1 MSATTSNTGPSH
13 VWKFFRAGG
22 FDQVRLE
29 TGADLMAL
37 DQLDQKLWVAL
48 ACPTRGIE
56 FSTRTL
62 DLIDT
67 DQDGRI
73 RAPDIIAATRW
84 AGSCLKNPDELL
96 ASSPSLSLSAINDA
110 TPEGKQLLSSAKQ
123 ILANLGR
130 KDAQAITIEDTTDT
144 TRIFAQTV
152 FNGDGIVPAD
162 SADDDTVKML
172 INDIIACLGADTDR
186 SGKPGVSQ
194 ARVEQFFIEAR
205 AFSEWWKKAETDAN
219 VVPLGDS
226 TSTGYATM
234 KAVRVKIDDYF
245 ARCRLAAF
253 DPRALVAVNRQ
264 EAEYLA
270 LAAKDLTI
278 TALEIASFPL
288 ARIEA
293 NKAMPLKEGL
303 NPAWADAVAR
313 FEADVV
319 QPLLGEKSALTESD
333 WAKITARFAAYQ
345 SWLGIKAGAAVE
357 RLGLQRVREILAG
370 NGQQAITALV
380 AKDKALEPEA
390 NAIAAVDKLVRFHRD
405 LFKLLNN
412 FVSFRDFY
420 RRKDKAMFQV
430 GTLYL
435 DQRSCEL
442 CVRVD
447 DAAKHAALAG
457 LAKTY
462 LAYCDLTRKSTGEK
476 MTIAAAF
483 TNGDSDNLMVGRNGI
498 FYDRAGR
505 DWDAT
510 ITRIVDQPISVRQ
523 AFWAPYKKVVRF
535 IEDQIAK
542 RAVAADAA
550 SAEKLAAAAL
560 ATEKAAVTGKTPEQR
575 PKLDS
580 GVIAA
585 LGVAAAGISGMIGGV
600 VGAFFGLGLW
610 MPLGML
616 GILLLISGPSMLQ
629 AWLKL
634 RQRNLGP
641 ILDANGWAVNARA
654 RINIPFG
661 ASLTN
666 IAKLPPGTQRDLF
679 DPFAEKRRPWKLWL
693 LLLAVG
699 AITLVWWQGKMDEY
713 VPIQLR
719 STTVLGTNAP
729 AYKPLVPAVNPGVTN
744 PLAVTQPAK

>member
-1 MSATTSNTGPSH
+1 MSATQSNANSTH
-13 VWKFFRAGG
+13 IWKFFRAGG

-29 TGADLMAL
+29 SGADLMAL

-48 ACPTRGIE
+48 ACPTRGLE
-56 FSTRTL
+56 FDSKTL
-62 DLIDT
+62 DLIDA
-67 DQDGRI
+67 DKDGRI
-73 RAPDIIAATRW
+73 RAPDIIAATQW
-84 AGSCLKNPDELL
+84 AGRCLQNPDELL
-96 ASSPSLSLSAINDA
+96 KCSPSLSLSAFNDA
-110 TPEGKQLLSSAKQ
+110 IPEGKQLLSSARQ
-123 ILANLGR
+123 ILVNLGK
-130 KDAQAITIEDTTDT
+130 KDATAITIDDTTDT
-144 TRIFAQTV
+144 TKIFAQTV

-162 SADDDTVKML
+162 SAEDDAVKTV
-172 INDIIACLGADTDR
+172 IGDVIACLGADTDR

-194 ARVEQFFIEAR
+194 LRVDQFFLEAQ
-205 AFSEWWKKAETDAN
+205 AFTDWWKKAESD
-219 VVPLGDS
+219 VSVFPLGDD
-226 TSTGYATM
+226 TPAAYAAM
-234 KAVRVKIDDYF
+234 KTVKAKIDDYF

-253 DPRALVAVNRQ
+253 DARALTAVNRQ

-278 TALEIASFPL
+278 TASEIASFPL

-293 NKAMPLKEGL
+293 AKPLLLQDGL
-303 NPAWADAVAR
+303 NPAWADAIGKFRALVLR
-313 FEADVV
+313 
-319 QPLLGEKSALTESD
+319 PLLGEIPALPEAD
-333 WAKITARFAAYQ
+333 WAAITARFAGYE
-345 SWLGIKAGAAVE
+345 SWFGAKAGAGVE
-357 RLGLQRVREILAG
+357 KLGLQRVRQILSGNSREI
-370 NGQQAITALV
+370 ITALI

-390 NAIAAVDKLVRFHRD
+390 NSITAVDKLVRFHRD
-405 LFKLLNN
+405 LYRLLNN
-412 FVSFRDFY
+412 FVSFQDFY
-420 RRKDKAMFQV
+420 RRREKAVFQL

-447 DAAKHAALAG
+447 DAPKHAALAG
-457 LAKTY
+457 LAKTF

-498 FYDRAGR
+498 FYDRSGR

-510 ITRIVDQPISVRQ
+510 ITKIVDQPISIRQ
-523 AFWAPYKKVVRF
+523 AFWAPYKKVVRI
-535 IEDQIAK
+535 IEEQIAK
-542 RAVAADAA
+542 RAAAADAA
-550 SAEKLAAAAL
+550 STEKLATAAL
-560 ATEKAAVTGKTPEQR
+560 PTEKAAVTGKAPDQK

-600 VGAFFGLGLW
+600 VGAFLGLGLW
-610 MPLGML
+610 MPLGVL
-616 GILLLISGPSMLQ
+616 GVLLLISGPSMVL

-666 IAKLPPGTQRDLF
+666 VAKLPPGTQRDLF
-679 DPFAEKRRPWKLWL
+679 DPFAEKKSPWKLWL
-693 LLLAVG
+693 LLLAMAG
-699 AITLVWWQGKMDEY
+699 IAFGWWQGKVDQFL
-713 VPIQLR
+713 PSQLR
-719 STTVLGTNAP
+719 STTVLGANAP
-729 AYKPLVPAVNPGVTN
+729 AYKPSVSNPGATN
-744 PLAVTQPAK
+744 TAVGTGPPK

>member
-1 MSATTSNTGPSH
+1 MSATNTSAGSAH
-13 VWKFFRAGG
+13 IWKFFRAGG

-29 TGADLMAL
+29 TGADLIAL

-48 ACPTRGIE
+48 ACPTRGLE
-56 FSTRTL
+56 FDSRTL

-67 DQDGRI
+67 DKDGRI
-73 RAPDIIAATRW
+73 RAPDIIAATQWVGRSLQDPD
-84 AGSCLKNPDELL
+84 ALLKC
-96 ASSPSLSLSAINDA
+96 SPSLPLSAFNDA
-110 TPEGKQLLSSAKQ
+110 TPEGKQLLSSARQ

-130 KDAQAITIEDTTDT
+130 KDALAITIEDTTDT
-144 TRIFAQTV
+144 AKIFAQTV
-152 FNGDGIVPAD
+152 FNGDGIIPAD
-162 SADDDTVKML
+162 SADDGTVKTV
-172 INDIIACLGADTDR
+172 ISDVITCLGADTDR

-194 ARVEQFFIEAR
+194 ARVDQFFAEAQ
-205 AFSEWWKKAETDAN
+205 AFSDWWKKADSD
-219 VVPLGDS
+219 VSVFPLGDA
-226 TSTGYATM
+226 TAAAYTTM
-234 KAVRVKIDDYF
+234 KAVKTKIDDYF

-253 DPRALVAVNRQ
+253 DARALSAVNRQ

-278 TALEIASFPL
+278 TAAEIAAFPL

-293 NKAMPLKEGL
+293 HKPLSLQEGL
-303 NPAWADAVAR
+303 NPAWADALGQLR
-313 FEADVV
+313 TDVIR
-319 QPLLGEKSALTESD
+319 PLLGERSVLSETD
-333 WAKITARFAAYQ
+333 WATIKARLVAYEG
-345 SWLGIKAGAAVE
+345 WLGSKAGAAVE
-357 RLGLQRVREILAG
+357 KLGLQRVREILAS
-370 NGQQAITALV
+370 NSREAITALI
-380 AKDKALEPEA
+380 AKDKTLEPEA
-390 NAIAAVDKLVRFHRD
+390 NAIAAVDKLVRYHRD
-405 LFKLLNN
+405 LYRLLNN

-420 RRKDKAMFQV
+420 RRRDKAVFQV

-447 DAAKHAALAG
+447 DAPKHAALAG
-457 LAKTY
+457 LAKTF
-462 LAYCDLTRKSTGEK
+462 LAYCELTRKSTGEK
-476 MTIAAAF
+476 MIIAAAF

-498 FYDRAGR
+498 FYDRTGR

-510 ITRIVDQPISVRQ
+510 ITRIVDQPISIRQ
-523 AFWAPYKKVVRF
+523 AFWAPYKKVVRL
-535 IEDQIAK
+535 IEEQIAK
-542 RAVAADAA
+542 RAAAADSA
-550 SAEKLAAAAL
+550 STEKLAAAAL
-560 ATEKAAVTGKTPEQR
+560 ATEKAPITAKAPDQK

-600 VGAFFGLGLW
+600 VGAFLGLGLW
-610 MPLGML
+610 MPLGVV
-616 GILLLISGPSMLQ
+616 GVLLLISGPSMVL

-654 RINIPFG
+654 KINIPFG

-693 LLLAVG
+693 LGIALLGLAV
-699 AITLVWWQGKMDEY
+699 AWWQGKLDPY
-713 VPIQLR
+713 VPIQIR

-729 AYKPLVPAVNPGVTN
+729 AYKPPVSNPSATN
-744 PLAVTQPAK
+744 TAGGIGLPK

>member
-1 MSATTSNTGPSH
+1 MSATKRIASSAH

-37 DQLDQKLWVAL
+37 DELDQKLWVAL

-56 FSTRTL
+56 FGTRTL

-67 DQDGRI
+67 DKDGRI

-84 AGSCLKNPDELL
+84 AGSCLKNPDDLIEC
-96 ASSPSLSLSAINDA
+96 SPSLALSAINDA
-110 TPEGKQLLSSAKQ
+110 TPEGKQLLSSARQ
-123 ILANLGR
+123 ILANLGK
-130 KDAQAITIEDTTDT
+130 KDATAITIEDTTDT

-152 FNGDGIVPAD
+152 FNGDGIIPAD
-162 SADDDTVKML
+162 SAEDDTVKTV
-172 INDIIACLGADTDR
+172 ISDVIACLGADTDR

-194 ARVEQFFIEAR
+194 ARADQFFMEAR
-205 AFSEWWKKAETDAN
+205 AFSDWWNKAETDAS
-219 VVPLGDS
+219 VFPLGAATAAS
-226 TSTGYATM
+226 YATM
-234 KAVRVKIDDYF
+234 KTVKVKFDDYF

-264 EAEYLA
+264 EVEYLA

-278 TALEIASFPL
+278 TAAEIASFPL

-293 NKAMPLKEGL
+293 NKPMPLKEGL
-303 NPAWADAVAR
+303 NPAWADAVGR
-313 FEADVV
+313 FQADVV
-319 QPLLGEKSALTESD
+319 KPLLGEKSALPEAE
-333 WAKITARFAAYQ
+333 WATITARFAAYQ
-345 SWLGIKAGAAVE
+345 TWLGSKAGAAVE
-357 RLGLQRVREILAG
+357 KLGLQRVREILASK
-370 NGQQAITALV
+370 GQEAITALV

-390 NAIAAVDKLVRFHRD
+390 NAIAAVDKLVRYHRD

-430 GTLYL
+430 GTLFL

-457 LAKTY
+457 LSKTY
-462 LAYCDLTRKSTGEK
+462 LAYCELTRKSTGEK

-498 FYDRAGR
+498 FYDRQGR

-535 IEDQIAK
+535 IEEQITK
-542 RAVAADAA
+542 RAAAADAA
-550 SAEKLAAAAL
+550 STEKLAAAAF
-560 ATEKAAVTGKTPEQR
+560 APEKAAVAGKAPDQR

-585 LGVAAAGISGMIGGV
+585 LGIAAAGISGMIGGV
-600 VGAFFGLGLW
+600 VGAFLGLGMW
-610 MPLGML
+610 MPLGVL
-616 GILLLISGPSMLQ
+616 GVLLLISGPSMVL

-661 ASLTN
+661 ASLTHV
-666 IAKLPPGTQRDLF
+666 AKLPPGTQRELF

-693 LLLAVG
+693 LLL
-699 AITLVWWQGKMDEY
+699 TLVGIALGWWQGKLDPY
-713 VPIQLR
+713 VPDQLR

-729 AYKPLVPAVNPGVTN
+729 AYKPPVPAVNLGVTNAPGVT
-744 PLAVTQPAK
+744 QPVR

>member
-1 MSATTSNTGPSH
+1 MFATTNNSTH
-13 VWKFFRAGG
+13 LWKFFRAGG
-22 FDQVRLE
+22 FEQVRLE
-29 TGADLMAL
+29 TGADLLAL

-56 FSTRTL
+56 FATRTL

-73 RAPDIIAATRW
+73 RAPDVIAATRW
-84 AGSCLKNPDELL
+84 AGSCLKNPDDLL
-96 ASSPSLSLSAINDA
+96 AGSSSLPLSAINDA
-110 TPEGKQLLSSAKQ
+110 TPEGKQLLASARQ
-123 ILANLGR
+123 ILANLGK
-130 KDAQAITIEDTTDT
+130 KDASAISIEDTSDT

-162 SADDDTVKML
+162 AAENEAVKAVL
-172 INDIIACLGADTDR
+172 NDVITCLGADTDR

-194 ARVEQFFIEAR
+194 ARLDQFFTEAR
-205 AFSEWWKKAETDAN
+205 AFSDWWKKAESDAG
-219 VVPLGDS
+219 VFPIGES
-226 TSTGYATM
+226 TAASYATM
-234 KAVRVKIDDYF
+234 KTVRAKIDDYF

-253 DPRALVAVNRQ
+253 DPRALTAVNRQ
-264 EAEYLA
+264 EVEYLA
-270 LAAKDLTI
+270 VAAKDLTI
-278 TALEIASFPL
+278 TADEIAGFPL

-293 NKAMPLKEGL
+293 SKPLPLKEGL
-303 NPAWADAVAR
+303 NPAWAGAIAR
-313 FEADVV
+313 FQAEVV
-319 QPLLGEKSALTESD
+319 RPLLGEQPALREVD
-333 WAKITARFAAYQ
+333 WSTITTRFAAYQ

-357 RLGLQRVREILAG
+357 KLGLQRVREILTG
-370 NGQQAITALV
+370 KSQEAITALI
-380 AKDKALEPEA
+380 ATDKALEPEA
-390 NAIAAVDKLVRFHRD
+390 NSIAAVDKLARYHRD

-420 RRKDKAMFQV
+420 RRKDKALFQV

-498 FYDRAGR
+498 FYDRQGR

-510 ITRIVDQPISVRQ
+510 ITKIVDQPISVRQ

-542 RAVAADAA
+542 RAAAADAA
-550 SAEKLAAAAL
+550 SSEKLAAAAL
-560 ATEKAAVTGKTPEQR
+560 ATEKAVVTGTPDQR

-600 VGAFFGLGLW
+600 VGAFLGLGLW
-610 MPLGML
+610 MPLGVV
-616 GILLLISGPSMLQ
+616 GVLLLISGPSMVL

-661 ASLTN
+661 ASLTQVV
-666 IAKLPPGTQRDLF
+666 KLPPITQRDLF

-693 LLLAVG
+693 LLLALVG
-699 AITLVWWQGKMDEY
+699 IGIGWWQGKLDRY
-713 VPIQLR
+713 VPIQIR
-719 STTVLGTNAP
+719 STSVLGTNAP
-729 AYKPLVPAVNPGVTN
+729 AYIPPGPAVSPGLSNAPPVA
-744 PLAVTQPAK
+744 PPAR